1 MNGRVL
7 LDTNINMALWASEV
21 AVTEQLARASEVF
34 VPVIALGELYY
45 GARKSA
51 WSTNDIELNLGVEVF
66 PPSWTTWASLAPS
79 TPSTARHSLPR
90 DFE

>member
-7 LDTNINMALWASEV
+7 LDTNIIMALWASEV

-34 VPVIALGELYY
+34 VSVIALGELYY

-51 WSTNDIELNLGVEVF
+51 WSTNDIELNLGGRSI
-66 PPSWTTWASLAPS
+66 PSLLDDMGITSAFYSQYGAS
-79 TPSTARHSLPR
+79 
-90 DFE
+90 